1 LWIAGGLSGACLL
14 VWLSYQCRL
23 GSRAGIG
30 KLCGQS
36 SPPAGRILLTAKV
49 GSLAIITAIRRVL
62 AEQLGCGW
70 FGLLVRLHLFALENH
85 P

>member
-1 LWIAGGLSGACLL
+1 MRHDPPHLWIVGGLSGAGQSCLL

-23 GSRAGIG
+23 GSRAEIG

-49 GSLAIITAIRRVL
+49 GSLAILAAIRRDSSRS
-62 AEQLGCGW
+62 AMLG
-70 FGLLVRLHLFALENH
+70 L
-85 P
+85 